1 MSRNYTN
8 AEAEKWYQEMIQQPE
23 KFPFTFTYGGKQYNG
38 FSSDEMKLTGTHTR
52 TDAKKVTTDLTF
64 LLEDTLEVT
73 LKTAFYPGYGAAEWT
88 VWFENVGAEN
98 SKVLTDLKSELT
110 FSGEKPVL
118 KGILGD
124 HKNFYHPYAIDL
136 TEMPAQFYTDSGRA
150 THINFP
156 YFNLEYGDGGV
167 MLAIGWAGTWTADF
181 ECQDGVTTYTAKSV
195 NNLCTYLKPGEQ
207 IRTALFVRAPY
218 QVRNENFATNYWR
231 SWFVE
236 CNLPPYD
243 NSGRKLEPFATCFLA
258 YDTGR
263 PNSDGSISEGYDTWR
278 PSMEKMLSE
287 GIKADFRWFD
297 AGWYVAPDGHSP
309 VSDWWGTIGTW
320 ELDPV
325 KWPGKTFLES
335 TDFARENGMKT
346 LMWFEPER
354 VTDPDNLAA
363 KYGYKKEWA
372 IVREGYRNIAN
383 NIGDPECLAWTTE
396 RVCKTLRENKV
407 EMYREDNN
415 SNPADLWQYL
425 DGREGEGR
433 LGIIECKFI
442 MGHYKMWDDII
453 ACTLSFGGCGF
464 VDSCASGGGRNDLES
479 MRRGVP
485 LLRSDFDR
493 TTTSLRLAMSTSFN
507 KWIPFCG
514 ANTREK
520 AGQVDA
526 KGASDPYI
534 WRVSYLP
541 VLNIESQYV
550 YDPTQNFDMVRFGL
564 QEWRKVAPFLLK
576 DFYVLTPW
584 HTDRD
589 KSNFTALS
597 YYDEEAGKG
606 IILAFRMEECGLE
619 NLKVKLPFAKAD
631 KEYVFTDEDTK
642 AVESCNG
649 DVLTKSGITFNL
661 PEKRMARLIWVEEK

>member
-1 MSRNYTN
+1 M
-8 AEAEKWYQEMIQQPE
+8 W
-23 KFPFTFTYGGKQYNG
+23 
-38 FSSDEMKLTGTHTR
+38 
-52 TDAKKVTTDLTF
+52 
-64 LLEDTLEVT
+64 
-73 LKTAFYPGYGAAEWT
+73 
-88 VWFENVGAEN
+88 
-98 SKVLTDLKSELT
+98 
-110 FSGEKPVL
+110 
-118 KGILGD
+118 
-124 HKNFYHPYAIDL
+124 
-136 TEMPAQFYTDSGRA
+136 
-150 THINFP
+150 
-156 YFNLEYGDGGV
+156 
-167 MLAIGWAGTWTADF
+167 
-181 ECQDGVTTYTAKSV
+181 
-195 NNLCTYLKPGEQ
+195 
-207 IRTALFVRAPY
+207 
-218 QVRNENFATNYWR
+218 
-231 SWFVE
+231 VE
-236 CNLPPYD
+236 
-243 NSGRKLEPFATCFLA
+243 R
-258 YDTGR
+258 
-263 PNSDGSISEGYDTWR
+263 
-278 PSMEKMLSE
+278 
-287 GIKADFRWFD
+287 
-297 AGWYVAPDGHSP
+297 
-309 VSDWWGTIGTW
+309 
-320 ELDPV
+320 
-325 KWPGKTFLES
+325 
-335 TDFARENGMKT
+335 
-346 LMWFEPER
+346 ER
-354 VTDPDNLAA
+354 VTEPDNLAA

-425 DGREGEGR
+425 DGREGEMR
-433 LGIIECKFI
+433 LGITECKFI